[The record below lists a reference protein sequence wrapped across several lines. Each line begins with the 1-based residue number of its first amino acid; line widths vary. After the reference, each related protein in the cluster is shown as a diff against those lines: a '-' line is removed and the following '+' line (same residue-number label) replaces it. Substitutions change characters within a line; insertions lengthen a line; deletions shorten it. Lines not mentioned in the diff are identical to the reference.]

1 MKENN
6 FNRAM
11 DLSDGIFAYYLCGVL
26 TSLFESGAKCPDVEA
41 EALSYLR
48 TYYPHVL
55 VKDEADELNSSNP
68 LQWS

>member
-1 MKENN
+1 MKESN

-26 TSLFESGAKCPDVEA
+26 TSLFESGSKCPDVEA
-41 EALSYLR
+41 EALSYLQV
-48 TYYPHVL
+48 YYPHVL
-55 VKDEADELNSSNP
+55 VKDEANELNSSNP

>member
-1 MKENN
+1 MKESN

-26 TSLFESGAKCPDVEA
+26 TSLFESGSKCPDVEA
-41 EALSYLR
+41 EALSYLQ
-48 TYYPHVL
+48 TFYPHTL
-55 VKDEADELNSSNP
+55 TKEEADGLNSSNP

>member
-1 MKENN
+1 MKESN

-26 TSLFESGAKCPDVEA
+26 TSLFESDSKCPDVEA
-41 EALSYLR
+41 EALGYLR
-48 TYYPHVL
+48 CYYPHVL
-55 VKDEADELNSSNP
+55 VKDEADQNNSSNP